1 MENQMS
7 FIDIFEQRNIACV
20 SSNLKVV
27 KALYTENINT
37 DWEELFS
44 GFDRLYAITFSS
56 GIGFINKVLDKFQT
70 AEIIFGC
77 EQVMQM
83 ELAAVLSM
91 QINSIQEFVR
101 SKSAVK
107 MAERLD
113 DETLSLYVSRDTKSH
128 EKIFIME
135 SDSGRV
141 RVITGSAN
149 MSASAF
155 CGLQRENILCFDD
168 LPAFEYYK
176 NLFDSFKNS
185 CSDHIEPEIIKGSI
199 DDPAYLL
206 DNIEKTPIV
215 KTIEAKKIIILEE
228 NSDEDEDNV
237 VIEANVKNLV
247 HEIKPML
254 PKQKADKGKIL
265 ISGEIFRGFKR
276 KFTEYREFEKVK
288 NRQLPKLHIDYE
300 TSRIDF
306 NETPLN
312 MYPDV
317 NKIETDVKSLLNYL
331 TSLNSFYGDVLQSQ
345 HDYFAFMN
353 WFFASPFM
361 PYLRYVASRN
371 NYDVTPFPVFGIL
384 YGESNGGKSTFIRLL
399 TKLMCGKKVPMNSS
413 NDFTSTKIEALKRSC
428 EGLPINIDDLARD
441 QFKAHQEK
449 VIKDD
454 YWGIPEAF
462 INYPAVSIT
471 TNKIASLPAD
481 ISKRTV
487 VFHIDTRINKEEGAK
502 NSRKINESMN
512 KASTALFSEYG
523 RRMLE
528 KIDEIENRM
537 KSSETDYFPDIFSIS
552 SEILVDIISSVH
564 TDLPEYIVPLSYTD
578 YFGDKA
584 IGRNAMRKIMT
595 AWKSEPSQFKID
607 KKNNKIVYSYPEQ
620 GRIYELSYLQ
630 QELPPILNAQVTART
645 LIMDLDEAKKLFGI
659 SFRKRWFGWLS

>member
-185 CSDHIEPEIIKGSI
+185 CSDHIEPEIKG
-199 DDPAYLL
+199 A
-206 DNIEKTPIV
+206 
-215 KTIEAKKIIILEE
+215 
-228 NSDEDEDNV
+228 
-237 VIEANVKNLV
+237 
-247 HEIKPML
+247 
-254 PKQKADKGKIL
+254 
-265 ISGEIFRGFKR
+265 
-276 KFTEYREFEKVK
+276 
-288 NRQLPKLHIDYE
+288 
-300 TSRIDF
+300 
-306 NETPLN
+306 
-312 MYPDV
+312 
-317 NKIETDVKSLLNYL
+317 
-331 TSLNSFYGDVLQSQ
+331 
-345 HDYFAFMN
+345 
-353 WFFASPFM
+353 
-361 PYLRYVASRN
+361 
-371 NYDVTPFPVFGIL
+371 
-384 YGESNGGKSTFIRLL
+384 
-399 TKLMCGKKVPMNSS
+399 
-413 NDFTSTKIEALKRSC
+413 
-428 EGLPINIDDLARD
+428 
-441 QFKAHQEK
+441 
-449 VIKDD
+449 
-454 YWGIPEAF
+454 
-462 INYPAVSIT
+462 
-471 TNKIASLPAD
+471 
-481 ISKRTV
+481 
-487 VFHIDTRINKEEGAK
+487 
-502 NSRKINESMN
+502 
-512 KASTALFSEYG
+512 
-523 RRMLE
+523 
-528 KIDEIENRM
+528 
-537 KSSETDYFPDIFSIS
+537 
-552 SEILVDIISSVH
+552 
-564 TDLPEYIVPLSYTD
+564 
-578 YFGDKA
+578 
-584 IGRNAMRKIMT
+584 
-595 AWKSEPSQFKID
+595 
-607 KKNNKIVYSYPEQ
+607 
-620 GRIYELSYLQ
+620 
-630 QELPPILNAQVTART
+630 
-645 LIMDLDEAKKLFGI
+645 
-659 SFRKRWFGWLS
+659 